1 MPYQTYRQLGAGHFG
16 QVWLEED
23 LALGRLCAAKYLDP
37 VRLAGGGFD
46 EAKVML
52 NAEHDHVVEIYA
64 ADLEQVAPGGSPV
77 PVIRMEYL
85 PEGSLQDRHGG
96 DPAPV
101 GDAVRAIEDAARG
114 VEALHSSGA
123 LHRDLKPGNLL
134 IADDGRIKIS
144 DFGLAC
150 KVAAAAGA
158 PPWGYVQHL
167 PPEAVKASTGI
178 DSVAGDVYALG
189 VTAYRLLNGDD
200 MLNAALPPGA
210 DLHQRIAAGKYPD
223 RNRWQPY
230 IHDPLRRVVRRAMHA
245 DPAKRFPSAS
255 DMRHALEK
263 VRPVVS
269 WVPVAVTTGSQAAW
283 GGIEA
288 GTGLLWEARIVKGPR
303 GGVSFELRRQGRAGK
318 LRTIGAEGFAGAD
331 QATVERHAAAVLQ
344 RIAAGGK

>member
-1 MPYQTYRQLGAGHFG
+1 MPYQQRRQLGAGHFG

-37 VRLAGGGFD
+37 ARLAGGGFD
-46 EAKVML
+46 EAKAML
-52 NAEHDHVVEIYA
+52 NAEHDHVVRIYA
-64 ADLEQVAPGGSPV
+64 ADLEQVTPGGAPV

-96 DPAPV
+96 NPAPV

-114 VEALHSSGA
+114 VEALHSRGA

-150 KVAAAAGA
+150 PVAAAGGA

-167 PPEAVKASTGI
+167 PPEAVKAGTGI
-178 DSVAGDVYALG
+178 DSVAGDIYALG

-200 MLNAALPPGA
+200 MLNAALPPGG

-230 IHDPLRRVVRRAMHA
+230 VHDPLRRVVRRAMHA
-245 DPAKRFPSAS
+245 DPAKRYPSAS
-255 DMRHALEK
+255 EMRHALEQ
-263 VRPVVS
+263 VRPAVS
-269 WVPVAVTTGSQAAW
+269 WVPVAGVPRSEFAW
-283 GGIEA
+283 EGIEA
-288 GTGLLWEARIVKGPR
+288 GTWLLWEARIVDSPR
-303 GGVSFELRRQGRAGK
+303 GGRSFEVRRQGPSGK
-318 LRTIGAEGFAGAD
+318 LRAIKADSFVGAE
-331 QATVERHAAAVLQ
+331 QAAVERHAAAVLQ
-344 RIAAGGK
+344 RIAAEGR